1 MKVIAVRERGV
12 YMDEK
17 KIVKQI
23 SRVGILGNIVLAG
36 FKLAAGLLGKSGA
49 MVSDAVHSLSDVFA
63 TFVAYIGVRLAGQE
77 EDAEHP
83 YGHERLECVAALILG
98 LILAGTGLGIGW
110 SGLTK
115 LFDKNQTLAVPTL
128 LPLIAAVVSIIVK
141 EGMFWYT
148 MHYAKKLNSDAFKAD
163 AWHHRSDA
171 ISSIG
176 AFIGIGM
183 AKLGYPIMDP
193 IASVIICLFI
203 LKVAYEISMDAI
215 DKMLDTSC
223 DSEFEEELK
232 NFIEKQNGVNRIDL
246 LHTRLFGN
254 KIYVD
259 LEIAVDPYISL
270 IDAHEIAESVHS
282 SVEKQY
288 PNIKHIMIH
297 VNPDEEMM
305 KETTIPQE

>member
-1 MKVIAVRERGV
+1 MDVIAVRERGV
-12 YMDEK
+12 FMDEK

-23 SRVGILGNIVLAG
+23 SRVGILGNILLAG

-171 ISSIG
+171 ISSVG

-203 LKVAYEISMDAI
+203 LKVAYEISMDAVE
-215 DKMLDTSC
+215 KMLDTSC

-232 NFIEKQNGVNRIDL
+232 NYIENQPGVNRIDL

-270 IDAHEIAESVHS
+270 IDAHEIAESVHG

-288 PNIKHIMIH
+288 PDIKHIMIH

-305 KETTIPQE
+305 KEKEIIQK

>member
-1 MKVIAVRERGV
+1 MDMIAVRERGV

-23 SRVGILGNIVLAG
+23 SRVGILGNILLAG

-232 NFIEKQNGVNRIDL
+232 NYIEKQNGVNRIDL

-305 KETTIPQE
+305 KESTIIHE